1 MKTLFLLILALMIF
15 PLESFSQVDVTA
27 TSGTTAASYTNVS
40 GALAAI
46 NNGIH
51 QGDIIITVSASNTNS
66 FTVLN
71 ESGAGSANYSSIKI
85 RPGSL
90 GQINI
95 SNVGSNIALFW
106 FNGVDNLTIE
116 GTLPGGYGPLAFRNP
131 NFSNS
136 YAVLHFYNDAQNDTV
151 KNCIL
156 QSNFGYCIAV
166 TNPATSYGN
175 KNLVFSGNTIGNISG
190 SAFPQY
196 GIYSAGS
203 SDSIKIQNNYFEN
216 CILNGNTTGAIYST
230 GGNSNWEISNNYI
243 YYPLPFSLNGTT
255 QAYGI
260 YLQNSSNSLNVYR
273 NKIGF
278 TDTTQ
283 SIPAAFLGTNGFVY
297 SAITLPA
304 TQNGTTISKNII
316 DGFDFTSTS
325 PGSLAVG
332 SWNGIN
338 VFFTYDNT
346 NIDSN
351 RIGKT
356 SGTSSIKITNTTA
369 ESFGT
374 GIVLGS
380 ASYSYSTTLRNN
392 TIGSIE
398 VVSTAATPRSR
409 FYGINMYAD
418 GYFTLTNNIIGDSAV
433 TASPD
438 CISVGS
444 LTASGHGHFTGINN
458 EITRS
463 PSVTATGNIIRNCRA
478 RTNSDSAVCA
488 GIKTNGYGG
497 AYNLQN
503 NTIKNLQAVSGST
516 GNSKIYGI
524 NYNST
529 TSFSLQTFKGNTITN
544 LNAVCGT
551 GIRSGAFGIFN
562 TKQFSNVDSNF
573 VHDISTNSSTPG
585 ILGGAVGIY
594 NNGNS
599 INNRVYNISNINST
613 VNNIYAVGILGSGE
627 VKRNMVYDIQTLTS
641 NTSVIE
647 GIRFIGFYLN
657 SNVVSLGNAITTNP
671 VIRGVFDSS
680 FASGKYAVFNSI
692 YIGGTQSSNVTN
704 TFCYNSSSFASVN
717 MYNNIFYNH
726 RSSTGSPGSQTGRHY
741 AYRINQNAIP
751 SMILAYS
758 NCTAD
763 GNGGTVAGTN
773 IADINTLTDLKIVT
787 NNQMGPFCFSSDP
800 QFNNPTNSPPDL
812 SLPMNNKQSNGG
824 ARLTSFFNVD
834 FNGNVRSIP
843 SSNRPD
849 MGAYEA
855 DYGDPTIDLQEPYI
869 GYYYTP
875 SQALVSENPRMLNN
889 FVFVS
894 DNKALSNANKP
905 RIFFKRTADPNAN
918 LPVPTNTSADPMGW
932 RYAEGTTADAGAE
945 RIYSFSLDYSI
956 MNPGSTLIGDTTTIQ
971 YFTVAE
977 DAAGYFN
984 SNAYGATSGT
994 PLVNITAAPLGYIP
1008 SYYLRNGIQGTY
1020 YIAGGGYPLYNKF
1033 SDFCNYYNSG
1043 IITGDVTLVMGGDT
1057 YNDELF
1063 ISNQNNI
1070 NPNGYK
1076 VTVRPDGNY
1085 VRTMQNFDTTNTYTN
1100 VFLYYSRNLTI
1111 DGRNPNT
1118 GTGKYIRFINNAD
1131 EANQTNACISFGT
1144 NVQKATIRNCI
1155 FESNNSASGIVHF
1168 QNYSG
1173 PVGCDSNTISNCD
1186 FKPSS
1191 GVYPGR
1197 YNTGVYFENTYSGD
1211 SSHTGTIIDSCDF
1224 VDCYGFNINIGT
1236 AKGVENISITRN
1248 KFHQTTNY
1256 GAFITPLRF
1265 QAYGTNNLIAD
1276 NEIYDTYTNQE
1287 VWGMYINDAKN
1298 TTIARNKINIAPSGN
1313 NNMLVGIYLSNS
1325 TYNNIHIVNNQI
1337 KIEPPFASSNT
1348 IYGIY
1353 DISAQQNINMYYNT
1367 IYIGGSSLGD
1377 NNTYCAWR
1385 ENPFFLQSTWTAYN
1399 NIFYNGRTLIT
1410 GNANHFA
1417 IGNKNINFGLNCDF
1431 NFLTG
1436 TAAGV
1441 FENYYFENLG
1451 TAMTFETW
1459 KIQSFGR
1466 DANSLSRTALSMNAF
1481 DFFEDIANNN
1491 LKPKTNQPTVY
1502 YINGM
1507 GYPVTYPAVS
1517 DDITGNPRSTS
1528 IASGAT
1534 DIGAYEVTPNSAPL
1548 EIYLPGPFVVG
1559 NDNYFYHAGR
1569 YFGSVKFNTNVQP
1582 TSLSLYY
1589 YSGINPPNA
1598 INSYGNSY
1606 YMILAAGTDTGL
1618 DYDLKLAFSEREMNN
1633 ITQPS
1638 STNLG
1643 VAKSSDNGTSWQ
1655 FVPGS
1660 SYDYTGQFTGALA
1673 QHLTSFSLFSF
1684 TGQDNPL
1691 PVELSEFTS
1700 SVNRNDVKL
1709 KWTTLTEYNSSKF
1722 EIERR
1727 VSSSNSWT
1735 KIGSLNAA
1743 GNSSQ
1748 PKSYAYD
1755 DLRLQTGKYKYR
1767 LKQIDYNGTFK
1778 YYDLQ
1783 SEVEVGLPKD
1793 FKMSQNYPNPFNPT
1807 SKIDYELP
1815 FDSKVE
1821 IRIYDMTGREMNVLV
1836 NQQQTAGYYTVQ
1848 FNGAGFASG
1857 TYFYRIA
1864 AKSTTGKD
1872 FSKTLK
1878 MVLVK

>member
-1 MKTLFLLILALMIF
+1 MKTLLFFILAAFIF
-15 PLESFSQVDVTA
+15 PGKSFSQVDVSA
-27 TSGTTAASYTNVS
+27 TGGLLNQTYSNLSSAF
-40 GALAAI
+40 AAI
-46 NNGIH
+46 NNGMH
-51 QGDIIITVSASNTNS
+51 SGDIIITVTASNTNS

-85 RPGSL
+85 RPGAL

-95 SNVGSNIALFW
+95 SNTGSNIALFW

-116 GTLPGGYGPLAFRNP
+116 GTLPGGYGPLTFRNP

-151 KNCIL
+151 KNCTL

-166 TNPATSYGN
+166 TNPVTAFGN

-243 YYPLPFSLNGTT
+243 YYPLAFSLNSTT

-260 YLQNSSNSLNVYR
+260 YLQNSSNSLNVCR

-278 TDTTQ
+278 TDTAQTT
-283 SIPAAFLGTNGFVY
+283 PAAFLGTNGLVY

-304 TQNGTTISKNII
+304 TQSGTTISKNII
-316 DGFDFTSTS
+316 DGFDFTTTS

-346 NIDSN
+346 YIDSN

-398 VVSTAATPRSR
+398 VVSTAGTSRSR

-418 GYFTLTNNIIGDSAV
+418 GNFSLTNNIIGDSAA

-444 LTASGHGHFTGINN
+444 LTASGHGQFTGINN

-478 RTNSDSAVCA
+478 RTNSDSAVC
-488 GIKTNGYGG
+488 GGFKTNGYGG
-497 AYNLQN
+497 TYNLQN

-524 NYNST
+524 SYNSI
-529 TSFSLQTFKGNTITN
+529 TSFSLQTIKGNTITN

-551 GIRSGAFGIFN
+551 GTRSGAFGIFN
-562 TKQFSNVDSNF
+562 TKSNSNVDSNF

-585 ILGGAVGIY
+585 ILGGVVGIY
-594 NNGNS
+594 TNGSS
-599 INNRVYNISNINST
+599 INNKVYNITNVNAT
-613 VNNIYAVGILGSGE
+613 VNSVYAVGIFGGGE

-641 NTSVIE
+641 NISVIE
-647 GIRFIGFYLN
+647 GIRFIGFYLHN
-657 SNVVSLGNAITTNP
+657 NVVSLGNGITTNP
-671 VIRGVFDSS
+671 IIRGVFDSS
-680 FASGKYAVFNSI
+680 FSSGKYAVFNSI

-704 TFCYNSSSFASVN
+704 TFCYNSSSFASAN

-726 RSSTGSPGSQTGRHY
+726 RSSTGSPGSQAGRHY

-773 IADINTLTDLKIVT
+773 IADINTLTDLRTVT

-800 QFNNPTNSPPDL
+800 QFNNPTISPPDL

-824 ARLTSFFNVD
+824 ARLSAFFYVD
-834 FNGNVRSIP
+834 INGNTRSLP
-843 SSNRPD
+843 SANRPD

-875 SQALVSENPRMLNN
+875 SQALVTENPRALTS
-889 FVFVS
+889 FVFIS
-894 DNKALSNANKP
+894 DNKALTNSSTP
-905 RIFFKRTADPNAN
+905 RLYFKRSADPNAN

-932 RYAEGTTADAGAE
+932 RYADGTTADAGAE
-945 RIYSFSLDYSI
+945 RTYSFSLDYSK
-956 MNPGSTLIGDTTTIQ
+956 MNPGSTLIGDTTFIQ
-971 YFTVAE
+971 YFVAAE
-977 DAAGYFN
+977 DAAGFFN
-984 SNAYGATSGT
+984 SNSYGAVPGT
-994 PLVNITAAPLGYIP
+994 PLVNVTAAPSGSLPG
-1008 SYYLRNGIQGTY
+1008 YYLRNGIQGTY

-1033 SDFCNYYNSG
+1033 SDFCNYYNGG
-1043 IITGDVTLVMGGDT
+1043 IITGDVTLIMGGDT
-1057 YNDELF
+1057 YNDQ
-1063 ISNQNNI
+1063 ISISDQSNS
-1070 NPNGYK
+1070 NPNRYK
-1076 VTVRPDGNY
+1076 VTIRPDGNT
-1085 VRTMQNFDTTNTYTN
+1085 VRTMQNFDTLYTSAN
-1100 VFLYYSRNLTI
+1100 IFAYYSRNLTI
-1111 DGRNPNT
+1111 DGRDPNT
-1118 GTGKYIRFINNAD
+1118 GTGKYLRFVNNVD
-1131 EANQTNACISFGT
+1131 EPVQTNYTVFFSQ
-1144 NVQKATIRNCI
+1144 NVKRTTIRNCI
-1155 FESNNSASGIVHF
+1155 FESNASAKPILSMGTFGGV
-1168 QNYSG
+1168 NG
-1173 PVGCDSNTISNCD
+1173 TDSNTISNCD
-1186 FKPSS
+1186 FRPST

-1197 YNTGVYFENTYSGD
+1197 YSTAVLFESTYSGD
-1211 SSHTGTIIDSCDF
+1211 SAVKNTTIDSCDF
-1224 VDCYGFNINIGT
+1224 VDFYNFCINVSNAPGN
-1236 AKGVENISITRN
+1236 ENIKITNN
-1248 KFHQTTNY
+1248 KFHQSFNF
-1256 GAFITPLRF
+1256 GVFFTPIRF
-1265 QAYGTNNLIAD
+1265 QGYGTNNLIAG

-1298 TTIARNKINIAPSGN
+1298 TTISGNKININPSGN
-1313 NNMLVGIYLSNS
+1313 NNTLIGIYLSNS
-1325 TYNNIHIVNNQI
+1325 YFSNINIINNQI
-1337 KIEPPFASSNT
+1337 RIEPAGATSST
-1348 IYGIY
+1348 LYGIY
-1353 DISAQQNINMYYNT
+1353 DVSTQQNINMYYNT
-1367 IYIGGSSLGD
+1367 VYIGGSSLGS
-1377 NNTYCAWR
+1377 NSTYCVWR

-1399 NIFYNGRTLIT
+1399 NIFYNNRTVFS
-1410 GNANHFA
+1410 GAANHYA
-1417 IGNKNINFGLNCDF
+1417 IGNKNINSGLSLDF
-1431 NFLTG
+1431 NFCAG
-1436 TAAGV
+1436 TTSGF
-1441 FENYYFENLG
+1441 FEDLFFENLG
-1451 TAMTFETW
+1451 TPMALETW
-1459 KIQSFGR
+1459 RYQSFGR
-1466 DANSLSRTALSMNAF
+1466 DANSLSRIAASMNAYN
-1481 DFFEDIANNN
+1481 FFEDPSICNF
-1491 LKPKTNQPTVY
+1491 KPQTNQPTVFY
-1502 YINGM
+1502 LNGM
-1507 GYPVTYPAVS
+1507 GYPQIYPAVS
-1517 DDITGNPRSTS
+1517 TDFAGNPRSTT
-1528 IASGAT
+1528 IQTGAS
-1534 DIGAYEVTPNSAPL
+1534 DIGAFEVTPNSAPL
-1548 EIYLPGPFVVG
+1548 EIYLPGPFNIG
-1559 NDNYFYHAGR
+1559 TEYYFYHAGKI
-1569 YFGSVKFNTNVQP
+1569 YGSVIFNTAIQP

-1589 YSGINPPNA
+1589 YGGVNPPNA
-1598 INSYGNSY
+1598 MGSYGNSY
-1606 YMILAAGTDTGL
+1606 FMILAAGTDTGL
-1618 DYDLKLAFSEREMNN
+1618 DYDLKLGFSEREMNN

-1643 VAKSSDNGTSWQ
+1643 MAKSSDNGTTWQ
-1655 FVPGS
+1655 LVPGS
-1660 SYDYTGQFTGALA
+1660 AFDNLGQFVGAKA
-1673 QHLTSFSLFSF
+1673 TNQTSFSLFSF
-1684 TGQDNPL
+1684 TGLDNPL

-1700 SVNRNDVKL
+1700 AVNRNDVKL
-1709 KWTTLTEYNSSKF
+1709 KWTTVMEHNSQKF
-1722 EIERR
+1722 EIERKI
-1727 VSSSNSWT
+1727 SSSDSWN
-1735 KIGSLNAA
+1735 KIGSINAA
-1743 GNSSQ
+1743 GNSAT
-1748 PKSYAYD
+1748 PKTYVYD

-1767 LKQIDYNGTFK
+1767 LKQIDVNGTYK
-1778 YYDLQ
+1778 YYDLRA
-1783 SEVEVGLPKD
+1783 EVEVGLPKD
-1793 FKMSQNYPNPFNPT
+1793 YKMSQNYPNPFNPT

-1836 NQQQTAGYYTVQ
+1836 NQQQTAGYYTVL
-1848 FNGAGFASG
+1848 FNGAGLSSG
-1857 TYFYRIA
+1857 TYFYRIY
-1864 AKSTTGKD
+1864 AKSSSGKD